1 MDRQKVESSSGVFE
15 KTTLPNGI
23 RVLSERFPAVR
34 SISLGLWIDVG
45 SRNEPDKLAGVC
57 HFVEHMV
64 FKGTKHR
71 TARELASALESI
83 GGSLNAF
90 TSREQTCFTARVT
103 DEYLAE
109 AIDVLADMSCH
120 ATLKQSD
127 MTKEKQVISEEIK
140 ESIDNPSDFVH
151 DLFQQTYWGN
161 HPLGRPIMG
170 YQKSIKA
177 LRRSDMLRFI
187 QDHYRTGGVVVA
199 AAGAVSHRD
208 LVRLVQ
214 KKLNF
219 GKGDIPRPQELIT
232 PSASRSIIQSNDN
245 RQTHFCLGFPGVGY
259 NTPDRITALVAS
271 VYLGGG
277 MSSVL
282 FHRVREI
289 SGLAYTV
296 YSFSDFYRDGG
307 LFGIYLGTDQTHLR
321 RAFNIVMAECRRL
334 KKTTLSS
341 TELDKVKAQIRGQ
354 IILSMESS
362 SNRMNRIARFELMM
376 GRYQTYRESLREIDR
391 VTPAKVREIC
401 NRLFDES
408 RMAFTVLGPAEKDM
422 FSDFV

>member
-1 MDRQKVESSSGVFE
+1 MDRQKVESSFGVFE

-34 SISLGLWIDVG
+34 SISLGLWIDIG
-45 SRNEPDKLAGVC
+45 SRNEPDNLAGVC

-109 AIDVLADMSCH
+109 AIDVLADMTCH

-140 ESIDNPSDFVH
+140 ESIDNPSDFIH
-151 DLFQQTYWGN
+151 DLFQKTYWGN

-170 YQKSIKA
+170 SQKTITA
-177 LRRSDMLRFI
+177 LRRADMLRFI
-187 QDHYRTGGVVVA
+187 HDHYRTGGVVVA

-208 LVRLVQ
+208 LVRLVE
-214 KKLNF
+214 KKLSF
-219 GKGDIPRPQELIT
+219 GKGEVPKPLPLIA
-232 PSASRSIIQSNDN
+232 PSDTRSVIQSNDN
-245 RQTHFCLGFPGVGY
+245 RQTHFCLGFPGISY
-259 NTPDRITALVAS
+259 NTSDRITALVAS

-282 FHRVREI
+282 FHRVRET

-321 RAFNIVMAECRRL
+321 RAFDIVMAECRRL
-334 KKTTLSS
+334 KKKTLSS
-341 TELDKVKAQIRGQ
+341 TDLDKVKAQIRGQ

-376 GRYQTYRESLREIDR
+376 GKYQTYHESLREIDR
-391 VTPAKVREIC
+391 VTPAKVREIA

-408 RMAFTVLGPAEKDM
+408 RMAIAVLGPAEKNT

>member
-71 TARELASALESI
+71 SARELASALESI

-90 TSREQTCFTARVT
+90 TTREQTCYTARVT
-103 DEYLAE
+103 DEYLTE

-120 ATLKQSD
+120 ATFKQAD

-140 ESIDNPSDFVH
+140 ESIDNPSDLIH
-151 DLFQQTYWGN
+151 DLFQKTYWGS

-170 YQKSIKA
+170 SQKSIASLKHP
-177 LRRSDMLRFI
+177 DMLSFI
-187 QDHYRTGGVVVA
+187 RDNYRTGGVVVA
-199 AAGAVSHRD
+199 AAGAVSHRE
-208 LVRLVQ
+208 LVRLVE
-214 KKLNF
+214 KKCTF
-219 GKGDIPRPQELIT
+219 AKGHMPT
-232 PSASRSIIQSNDN
+232 PLPLVAPATARSIMQTDDN

-259 NTPDRITALVAS
+259 NTPDRITAMVAS
-271 VYLGGG
+271 AYLGGG

-282 FHRVREI
+282 FHRVREEK
-289 SGLAYTV
+289 GLAYTV
-296 YSFSDFYRDGG
+296 YTFTDFYRDGG
-307 LFGIYLGTDQTHLR
+307 LFGVYLGTDKTHLR
-321 RAFNIVMAECRRL
+321 KAFDIVMAECRKL
-334 KKTTLSS
+334 KKKTMSS
-341 TELDKVKAQIRGQ
+341 AELDKIKAQIRGQ

-376 GRYQTYRESLREIDR
+376 GRYLTYRESLREIER
-391 VTPAKVREIC
+391 ITPAKVREIA

-408 RMAFTVLGPAEKDM
+408 RLAITVLGPVEKNL